1 VSYGVS
7 AGASGVT
14 VSIST
19 FGTRAATVK
28 EVAMDTPAPF
38 TLASRRLGALPLIG
52 HFAARMGLHRLL
64 DAWVPADDARVAL
77 DPAVVIALVVA
88 NLTVEHRPLYAL
100 GEWAAAYEPSLLRLG
115 ESGAGLLNDDRAGRM
130 LDRLFHADRGSLLT
144 ELMVGVIGEFGIGC
158 SRLHNDSTSVSVYG
172 AYKAA
177 DGEDVAGT
185 PAPAITW
192 GHSKDHRPDLKQL
205 VFILTVSGDHAVPVI
220 YRLADGNTS
229 DDQTHIPTWDQLV
242 KLTGG
247 PDFLYVADCKLASE
261 EAMGHIHRGGGRFIT
276 VLPRSRKEDSAFRA
290 WMQASQPAGLGG
302 GRPRARRP
310 ERRARPGVVHLRGA
324 VAIRRGIP
332 RCMGARQQQAAARRR
347 HPRPEDREGR
357 EGDRGGPGRT
367 AVLPAHR
374 LRTAT
379 AVHAAAE
386 AALADAGASRWVRFS
401 VTKKIEESFKQAGPG
416 RPGPGTGYR
425 RIEKKTFEVTCDVD
439 YDQVGYDA
447 VSDGCWPLIT
457 NDRDMPGAGVL
468 AAYRYQPNLE
478 RRHHLLK
485 GVQDAAPI
493 WIKTVP
499 RIEAIFLC
507 HFIALLISALIE
519 QQIRMAM
526 KAAEIAKIPIYP
538 ELRGCA
544 APSAD
549 RIFEIFAH
557 VARHELRE
565 STGALV
571 QVFEPELTELQLKIL
586 ELLDIPAT
594 AYTKIT
600 ELWPAAR

>member
-1 VSYGVS
+1 
-7 AGASGVT
+7 
-14 VSIST
+14 
-19 FGTRAATVK
+19 
-28 EVAMDTPAPF
+28 MDTPARF
-38 TLASRRLGALPLIG
+38 TLTTRYLGALPVVG
-52 HFAARMGLHRLL
+52 HFAGRMGLHQLL
-64 DAWVPADDARVAL
+64 DAWVPADDARLAL
-77 DPAVVIALVVA
+77 DPAVVIAAVVA
-88 NLTVEHRPLYAL
+88 NLTIGHRPLYAL
-100 GEWAAAYEPSLLRLG
+100 SEWAAAYDPSLLLLG
-115 ESGAGLLNDDRAGRM
+115 EDGPGLLNDDRVGRM
-130 LDRLFHADRGSLLT
+130 LDRLFQADRGSLLT
-144 ELMVGVIGEFGIGC
+144 ELMVGVITEFEVDC
-158 SRLHNDSTSVSVYG
+158 SRLHNDSPSVSVHGTYQ
-172 AYKAA
+172 AA

-185 PAPAITW
+185 ATPAITR

-229 DDQTHIPTWDQLV
+229 DDPTHIPTWDQLV
-242 KLTGG
+242 RLTGG

-276 VLPRSRKEDSAFRA
+276 VLPRSRKEDAAFRA
-290 WMQASQPAGLGG
+290 WMQDHEPGWAEALRAP
-302 GRPRARRP
+302 GRIGEPDQVWSTCQAPWPSAEGYR
-310 ERRARPGVVHLRGA
+310 VVWVHDSGKRLRD
-324 VAIRRGIP
+324 
-332 RCMGARQQQAAARRR
+332 AAARARKIEKGVEAIGDDLAGR
-347 HPRPEDREGR
+347 LSSPRS
-357 EGDRGGPGRT
+357 
-367 AVLPAHR
+367 R
-374 LRTAT
+374 LRTAA

-386 AALADAGASRWVRFS
+386 AALADAAAGRWVRFS
-401 VTKKIEESFKQAGPG
+401 VTEKTQESFRQTRAG
-416 RPGPGTGYR
+416 RPGPDTGYR

-439 YDQVGYDA
+439 YQQVACDA

-457 NDRDMPGAGVL
+457 NDRDMTGAEVL

-493 WIKTVP
+493 WIKTIP

-519 QQIRMAM
+519 RQIRMAM
-526 KAAEIAKIPIYP
+526 KAAEIARIPIYP

-557 VARHELRE
+557 VARHELRD
-565 STGALV
+565 STGVLV
-571 QVFEPELTELQLKIL
+571 QVFEPEFTELQLKIL
-586 ELLDIPAT
+586 DLLEVPVT

-600 ELWPAAR
+600 EPGLAPANPEENRREKCGT

>member
-1 VSYGVS
+1 
-7 AGASGVT
+7 
-14 VSIST
+14 
-19 FGTRAATVK
+19 
-28 EVAMDTPAPF
+28 MDTPAPF

-64 DAWVPADDARVAL
+64 DTWVPADDARLAL
-77 DPAVVIALVVA
+77 DPAVVIAAVVA

-100 GEWAAAYEPSLLRLG
+100 GDWAAAYEPSLLGLG
-115 ESGAGLLNDDRAGRM
+115 ENEAGLLNDDRAGRM

-144 ELMVGVIGEFGIGC
+144 ELMVGVIGEFGIDC
-158 SRLHNDSTSVSVYG
+158 SRLHNDSTSVSVHG
-172 AYKAA
+172 AYTAA
-177 DGEDVAGT
+177 GGQDVAGT
-185 PAPAITW
+185 PAPAITF

-229 DDQTHIPTWDQLV
+229 DDPTHIPTWDALV

-261 EAMGHIHRGGGRFIT
+261 DAMGHIHRGGGRFIT
-276 VLPRSRKEDSAFRA
+276 VLPRSRKEDAAFRA
-290 WMQASQPAGLGG
+290 WMQDRQPAWAEAA
-302 GRPRARRP
+302 RAP
-310 ERRARPGVVHLRGA
+310 
-324 VAIRRGIP
+324 
-332 RCMGARQQQAAARRR
+332 GARIGEPDQVWSTCEAPWPSAEGYRVAWVHDSGKQRRDAAARARKIEKGVKAIEEDLAGR
-347 HPRPEDREGR
+347 LSSPR
-357 EGDRGGPGRT
+357 T
-367 AVLPAHR
+367 R

-386 AALADAGASRWVRFS
+386 AALADAGASRWVRFT
-401 VTKKIEESFKQAGPG
+401 VNQKIEESFKQAGPG

-425 RIEKKTFEVTCDVD
+425 RIEKKRFEVTCDID

-447 VSDGCWPLIT
+447 ASDGCWPLIT
-457 NDRDMPGAGVL
+457 NDRDMTGAEVL

-485 GVQDAAPI
+485 GIQDAAPV
-493 WIKTVP
+493 WIKTIP

-507 HFIALLISALIE
+507 HFISLLISALIE
-519 QQIRMAM
+519 RQIRTAM
-526 KAAEIAKIPIYP
+526 KAAEIARIPIYP

-557 VARHELRE
+557 VTRHELRDA
-565 STGALV
+565 SGALV

-594 AYTKIT
+594 AYAKIT
-600 ELWPAAR
+600 EPWPTAR